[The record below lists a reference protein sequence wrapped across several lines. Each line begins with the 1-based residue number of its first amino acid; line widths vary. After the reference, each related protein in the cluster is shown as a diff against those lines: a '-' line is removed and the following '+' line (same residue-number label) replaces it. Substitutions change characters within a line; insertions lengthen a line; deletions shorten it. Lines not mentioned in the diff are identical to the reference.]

1 MPWLSSP
8 VSAHKI
14 GDPDNP
20 YSLRQIPLPILY
32 PASRMIPFRS
42 RIVRTGFTFLSE
54 KACQQLDRFRQQPVR
69 IHRETLTESTCFREW
84 NLCNACSQHPRYPA
98 PVQLLKEEV
107 IRCHVVILL
116 FSLCRPIPLPSPYHE
131 FLSQFGSVSQLAA
144 LSPPDVLFFHH
155 KWNHSPC
162 TKLASTLLPVC
173 NSGCPTTI
181 CKNRCSPS
189 LLCSITSSLNRFVN
203 TFPGSGG
210 IVTRALSRSSI
221 SRKYSKSE

>member
-1 MPWLSSP
+1 MEFVQCLLSTPSLSCASATVEGRSNPLSCSNFAFLVVSP
-8 VSAHKI
+8 
-14 GDPDNP
+14 D
-20 YSLRQIPLPILY
+20 SLALPLPRVPVPVWICL
-32 PASRMIPFRS
+32 PISR
-42 RIVRTGFTFLSE
+42 
-54 KACQQLDRFRQQPVR
+54 
-69 IHRETLTESTCFREW
+69 
-84 NLCNACSQHPRYPA
+84 
-98 PVQLLKEEV
+98 
-107 IRCHVVILL
+107 
-116 FSLCRPIPLPSPYHE
+116 
-131 FLSQFGSVSQLAA
+131 
-144 LSPPDVLFFHH
+144 LSPPDVLFLHH